1 MEDRKR
7 PAINSSED
15 LAPPSKRHQVNGSS
29 KSRDHTVDMGDE
41 AWIEA
46 FQKDAIYRQMLEYKR
61 EKAQLETRLDDL
73 RSKYEHY
80 DDHMRIIDA
89 WWLQLLQEVQLLAE
103 NSFTDKFEGEG
114 LSPSTGLGFEDSQFF
129 QTHLADKGNAIQ
141 SIIKPLFERL
151 AAQRGNVKPELAEM
165 ESKIK
170 YLLATQKE
178 YKVQL
183 EGLAQKKEEL
193 SVNLDAAM
201 LRVVKAEK
209 RLDRA
214 KSAQVQKLEQQAFAN
229 STSRSATNAGEN
241 GKEIGNETGETNGHD
256 EGLHLKYK
264 EAVAEMTKQKEQLDS
279 AISEIKSLK
288 EENSSLKIRRDSV
301 TDEDFVRTDVFKA
314 FKSQNE
320 DLIKRINDLEAT
332 NKQLRHEAERLQAER
347 TSFRSQL
354 EREAQDVTS
363 ELEEQIQSK
372 EADLTR
378 VRSQR
383 DELLAEKGI
392 LKASQE
398 QERSSFEG
406 LKELVGA
413 KEDRIHALE
422 LEVER
427 LRPSAD
433 AAMSDPRP
441 DLESIT
447 AEELRAKFLK
457 LEKDFKSIVQ
467 ELPSMEK
474 AYRRSVAISQ
484 KKVMDQNAAEE
495 RIAILTQEKS
505 KADQKYFAARK
516 DADIR
521 NNEIRTLRQQ
531 NGKSSEIIASLKEHD
546 TQARALVSNLE
557 KQLTDLQRSNTA
569 TMEENRALKV
579 SSNEAIKRAEHV
591 KSQIADLQNLVKTK
605 DAVAVDKLEQA
616 NRHETEAERLKVR
629 LDHVQKDRDTWKKKA
644 LGKVSEEEDVLRRIA
659 LCSVCQN
666 NPKDC
671 MLKTCN
677 HFFCKG
683 CAEARLTNRMR
694 KCPTCSR
701 AYDRPDIVQ
710 IYLSN

>member
-103 NSFTDKFEGEG
+103 NNFTDKFEGEG

-129 QTHLADKGNAIQ
+129 QTHLAGKGNAIQ
-141 SIIKPLFERL
+141 TIIKPLFERL
-151 AAQRGNVKPELAEM
+151 ASQRGDVKPELAEM

-214 KSAQVQKLEQQAFAN
+214 KSAQVQKLEQQAFAS
-229 STSRSATNAGEN
+229 STSRSASNAGEN
-241 GKEIGNETGETNGHD
+241 GKDTGNETGETNGHD

-264 EAVAEMTKQKEQLDS
+264 EAVAEMTKQKEQLDT

-314 FKSQNE
+314 FKNQNE

-354 EREAQDVTS
+354 EHEAQDVTS

-398 QERSSFEG
+398 QERSSFEN

-413 KEDRIHALE
+413 KDDRIAALE
-422 LEVER
+422 MEVER

-433 AAMSDPRP
+433 ATMSEPRP

-447 AEELRAKFLK
+447 VEELRAKFLK

-546 TQARALVSNLE
+546 TQARTLVSNLE

-569 TMEENRALKV
+569 TMEENRGLKV

-605 DAVAVDKLEQA
+605 DTVAVDKLEQA

-629 LDHVQKDRDTWKKKA
+629 LEHVQKDRDTWKKKA

-677 HFFCKG
+677 HFFCKE